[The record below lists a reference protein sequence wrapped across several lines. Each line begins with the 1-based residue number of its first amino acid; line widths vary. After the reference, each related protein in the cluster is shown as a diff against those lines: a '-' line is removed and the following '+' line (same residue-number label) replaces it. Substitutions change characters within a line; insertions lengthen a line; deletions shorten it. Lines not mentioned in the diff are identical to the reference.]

1 MVLRGV
7 VAISVRLPYLHN
19 RDVHP
24 IDERGVSNV
33 GRAAQD
39 VWVEPDR
46 RDEARD
52 KLYPV
57 GMPYDQLRERHPP
70 LIGILRGRDD
80 QLALGGEV
88 REQRGQ
94 PRETSGTDP

>member
-1 MVLRGV
+1 
-7 VAISVRLPYLHN
+7 
-19 RDVHP
+19 
-24 IDERGVSNV
+24 
-33 GRAAQD
+33 
-39 VWVEPDR
+39 
-46 RDEARD
+46 
-52 KLYPV
+52 
-57 GMPYDQLRERHPP
+57 MPYDQLRERHPP